1 MKLERKE
8 QILQGPVGFQ
18 IWDMDQDFKQAIIW
32 LPCGEWMG
40 GAGGCCSSFSIS
52 AWATLV
58 MLLHR
63 DNEAAS
69 GEPVGPQGFLR

>member
-40 GAGGCCSSFSIS
+40 GGWG
-52 AWATLV
+52 
-58 MLLHR
+58 LLLKLQRQCLGHTGY
-63 DNEAAS
+63 AAA
-69 GEPVGPQGFLR
+69 QGQ

>member
-32 LPCGEWMG
+32 LPRGEWMG
-40 GAGGCCSSFSIS
+40 GGRG
-52 AWATLV
+52 
-58 MLLHR
+58 LLLKLQHQCLGHTGY
-63 DNEAAS
+63 AAA
-69 GEPVGPQGFLR
+69 QGQ